1 LTTLLVL
8 HSTMEA
14 EMGVLGK
21 LKIVA
26 LAPKVKA
33 SAEQDRRAKLIGQLD
48 EQKKKIEGVLAGT
61 PYQRTKQVWIDGD
74 DGSRTRVERPVRAR
88 QWWLVGAN
96 GVVQFGLRYG
106 AVPLELQP
114 GKTAIEVAKLAD
126 LPAVI
131 ATLIEAVA
139 GGELDAAMAQRARL
153 RNGTEAK

>member
-1 LTTLLVL
+1 
-8 HSTMEA
+8 MA
-14 EMGVLGK
+14 VLGK

-33 SAEQDRRAKLIGQLD
+33 SAEQERRTKLIEQLD
-48 EQKKKIEGVLAGT
+48 EQKKMVEGLLAGT
-61 PYQRTKQVWIDGD
+61 PYLRTKQVWVDGE
-74 DGSRTRVERPVRAR
+74 DGSRARVERPVRAR
-88 QWWLVGAN
+88 QWWQAGA
-96 GVVQFGLRYG
+96 GGAVQFGLRYG

-139 GGELDAAMAQRARL
+139 AGELDAAMAQRAQR
-153 RNGTEAK
+153 RSAKTANQN